1 MHNYKLNMPSAR
13 EAMAYVPQYVRG
25 CREGS
30 HPRGRLAEGGQEP
43 PGVVEVGQA
52 AGAERGMDVAA
63 RDGDDPSKQT
73 GASPSIPVL
82 FPCIPRPDVLSPIRV
97 PPPHSRHASPTRS
110 LRKGM
115 DGRRNSTVCAV

>member
-1 MHNYKLNMPSAR
+1 MKYLKC
-13 EAMAYVPQYVRG
+13 RG
-25 CREGS
+25 NFKDSFTGLSRPRNRQVVS
-30 HPRGRLAEGGQEP
+30 HPRGGLAEGGQEP

-82 FPCIPRPDVLSPIRV
+82 FPCIPRPDVLSPMRV
-97 PPPHSRHASPTRS
+97 PTS
-110 LRKGM
+110 
-115 DGRRNSTVCAV
+115 